1 MRMSNSV
8 SRLRTC
14 KPREQMIIIDCLCF
28 IYYFFCLCLSVS
40 ARYFP
45 MTIYREWIDESCAAV
60 ADDGLDDYIGSL
72 GDEKQQT
79 TVKVR

>member
-1 MRMSNSV
+1 
-8 SRLRTC
+8 
-14 KPREQMIIIDCLCF
+14 
-28 IYYFFCLCLSVS
+28 
-40 ARYFP
+40 

>member
-1 MRMSNSV
+1 
-8 SRLRTC
+8 
-14 KPREQMIIIDCLCF
+14 
-28 IYYFFCLCLSVS
+28 
-40 ARYFP
+40 
-45 MTIYREWIDESCAAV
+45 MTIYREWIDENCAAV